1 MLRIDRAGRTVTLV
15 RQLANPN
22 KRLLA
27 ESQGNTQAL
36 AQGNW
41 LVGYGRLPNV
51 TEFDSS
57 GRVLLDATLG
67 KQVQSFKSLL
77 FAWSGHPT
85 SAPALVARAGASGTV
100 ALSASWNGAT
110 DVAAWRV
117 LSGSSPTTLTALATS
132 PRHGFETTVS
142 VHAAGAYVA
151 VQALDAAGGVLA
163 TSAPV
168 KP

>member
-1 MLRIDRAGRTVTLV
+1 MTLIS
-15 RQLANPN
+15 QLVNPN

-57 GRVLLDATLG
+57 GHVLLDATLG

-77 FAWSGHPT
+77 YAWSGHPT
-85 SAPALVARAGASGTV
+85 SAPALVARAGAGGAVS
-100 ALSASWNGAT
+100 LSASWNGAT
-110 DVAAWRV
+110 DVATWRV
-117 LSGSSPTTLTALATS
+117 LSGSSPTTLTALSTS
-132 PRHGFETTVS
+132 PKRGFETAIS
-142 VHAAGAYVA
+142 VHTAAAYLA